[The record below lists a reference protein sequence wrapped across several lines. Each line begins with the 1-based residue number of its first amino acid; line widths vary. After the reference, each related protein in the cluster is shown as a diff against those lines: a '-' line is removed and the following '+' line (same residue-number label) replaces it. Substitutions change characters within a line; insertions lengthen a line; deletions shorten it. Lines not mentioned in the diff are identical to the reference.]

1 MSTQTEITRLQE
13 ARNKIRTW
21 EVGLGIATSTDKLD
35 ELATKAAAIKN
46 QGAVDAN
53 VKEGE
58 TYTIPQVITMV
69 VVLLKVLRVVVTTP
83 FKQRK
88 LLLLKNN
95 SQ

>member
-69 VVLLKVLRVVVTTP
+69 AVPLKALRAVVTIH

-88 LLLLKNN
+88 LLLRKNN

>member
-46 QGAVDAN
+46 QGAIDAN

-58 TYTIPQVITMV
+58 TYTIPAGYHNGSGTVKGV
-69 VVLLKVLRVVVTTP
+69 AGAVTTL
-83 FKQRK
+83 FKQK
-88 LLLLKNN
+88 QLLLPKNS